1 MPQPLL
7 RHELQALVQALVQAL
22 LRLLRLSQACRR
34 SR

>member
-1 MPQPLL
+1 MQAL
-7 RHELQALVQALVQAL
+7 ALVQALVQAL